1 VEDDDW
7 EPLAD
12 AQVTARMRRGS
23 KTTAFVL
30 AGGGSLGAVQVG
42 MLMALSDAGVRPDL
56 VVGSSVGAL
65 NAAFFAGEPT
75 AAGAAK
81 LATIWRGLRRRDVF
95 PFTLRTLANWFGPTG
110 ALFESVRLRRLI
122 EENLGYENLQEAGVP
137 LHVVATSLAGE
148 SVCLSSGRAADA
160 VMASAAIPA
169 VFPAVEIGGRYLMD
183 GAVSGNTPILTAA
196 EIGATRIIV
205 LPTGFACN
213 LHEPPRGAVA
223 RGFHALTLLIA
234 HQLVRDLARLA
245 GTVEIFT
252 VPPLC
257 PLSISP
263 FDFGQS
269 AVMIARAADDT
280 RSWLASGGLE
290 RQEIPHELIAHRH

>member
-1 VEDDDW
+1 MGGGLTWRGGEEVI
-7 EPLAD
+7 P
-12 AQVTARMRRGS
+12 RMRS
-23 KTTAFVL
+23 ETTAFVL

-42 MLMALSDAGVRPDL
+42 MLMALADAGIRPDL
-56 VVGSSVGAL
+56 IVGSSVGAL

-81 LATIWRGLRRRDVF
+81 LAAIWRGLRRRDVF
-95 PFTLRTLANWFGPTG
+95 PFTLRTAVSWLGPRE
-110 ALFESVRLRRLI
+110 ALFEFVGLRRLI
-122 EENLGYENLQEAGVP
+122 EGNLGYRDLQDAGVP

-148 SVCLSSGRAADA
+148 SVCLSSGSAADA
-160 VMASAAIPA
+160 VLASAAIPV

-183 GAVSGNTPILTAA
+183 GAVSGNTPVLTAA
-196 EIGATRIIV
+196 EMGARRIIV
-205 LPTGFACN
+205 LPTGFACD
-213 LHEPPRGAVA
+213 LREPPRGAVA

-257 PLSISP
+257 PLSVSP
-263 FDFGQS
+263 FDFGQTDTL
-269 AVMIARAADDT
+269 IGRAADVT
-280 RSWLASGGLE
+280 RAWLASGGLD
-290 RQEIPHELIAHRH
+290 RQEIPHELIAHEH